1 MSHLFEPLRLRGV
14 TLPNRIAVSPM
25 CQYSATDGCA
35 NEWHYVH
42 YGSRAV
48 GGAGLLISEAMAV
61 VPEGRISPH
70 DLGLWND
77 QQIEPLRRIN
87 DFIHAQGCISGIQLA
102 HAGRKAAVPVGWQA
116 QRTLPATEGGWQPVG
131 PSPLPFS
138 EAHAVP
144 RELDHAAIA
153 AVVRAFADAAGRAL
167 AAGYRVAEIHSAH
180 GYLLHQFLSPISN
193 QRKDKYGGALVN
205 RCRLLHEVLASVR
218 QVWPEELP
226 LLVRLSATDWLE
238 GGWTLDESVELS
250 RQLATMGVDLID
262 TSSGGTSLQAKFP
275 VGAGYQTGFAE
286 RIRREAGIATG
297 AVGLITEPAQAD
309 HILRSGQA
317 DLVLL
322 GREVLRDPYW
332 PMNAARTLGHATA
345 WPAQYLRAAPTGA
358 PARQPA

>member
-35 NEWHYVH
+35 TEWHYVH

-48 GGAGLLISEAMAV
+48 GGAGLFISEAAAV

-77 QQIEPLRRIN
+77 QQVEPLRRIN

-102 HAGRKAAVPVGWQA
+102 HAGRKAAVPAGWQA
-116 QRTLPATEGGWQPVG
+116 QRTLPAEEGGWQTVG
-131 PSPLPFS
+131 PSPLRFS
-138 EAHAVP
+138 EDHAVP
-144 RELDHAAIA
+144 RELDLAAIA

-193 QRKDKYGGALVN
+193 QRKDKYGGEFVN
-205 RCRLLHEVLASVR
+205 RCRLLCEVVASVR

-226 LLVRLSATDWLE
+226 LLVRLSATDWME
-238 GGWTLDESVELS
+238 GGWTLDETVELARRLS
-250 RQLATMGVDLID
+250 GMGVDLID

-275 VGAGYQTGFAE
+275 VGPGYQTGFAE

-297 AVGLITEPAQAD
+297 TVGLITEPAQAD

-332 PMNAARTLGHATA
+332 PMNAARTLGHAA
-345 WPAQYLRAAPTGA
+345 PWPAQYLRAAPTGA
-358 PARQPA
+358 QARQPV

>member
-14 TLPNRIAVSPM
+14 TLPNRIAISPM

-42 YGSRAV
+42 YSSRAV
-48 GGAGLLISEAMAV
+48 GGAGLLLSEAV
-61 VPEGRISPH
+61 GVLPEGRISPQ
-70 DLGLWND
+70 DLGLWKD
-77 QQIEPLRRIN
+77 RQIEPLRKIN
-87 DFIHAQGCISGIQLA
+87 DFIHAQGCVSGIQLA
-102 HAGRKAAVPVGWQA
+102 HAGRKAAVPEGWQA
-116 QRTLPATEGGWQPVG
+116 QRTLTAEEGGWQPLG
-131 PSPLPFS
+131 PSPLAFS
-138 EAHAVP
+138 EAHATP
-144 RELDHAAIA
+144 RELDHAGIA

-180 GYLLHQFLSPISN
+180 GYLLHQFLSPLSN
-193 QRKDKYGGALVN
+193 QRKDKYGGEFAN
-205 RCRLLHEVLASVR
+205 RCRLLCEVVASVR
-218 QVWPEELP
+218 QVWPEQLP

-238 GGWTLDESVELS
+238 GGWTLDETVELS
-250 RQLATMGVDLID
+250 RLLATMGVDMID

-332 PMNAARTLGHATA
+332 PMHAARALGHAAT

-358 PARQPA
+358 QARQPV

>member
-1 MSHLFEPLRLRGV
+1 MAHLFEPLRLRGV
-14 TLPNRIAVSPM
+14 TLPNRIAISPM

-35 NEWHYVH
+35 NEWHFVH

-48 GGAGLLISEAMAV
+48 GGAGLLISEATAV
-61 VPEGRISPH
+61 LPEGRISPS

-77 QQIEPLRRIN
+77 LQIEPVRRIN
-87 DFIHAQGCISGIQLA
+87 AFIHAQGCISGIQLA
-102 HAGRKAAVPVGWQA
+102 HAGRKASTPVGWQA
-116 QRTLPATEGGWQPVG
+116 QRTLPADEGGWLTVG
-131 PSPLPFS
+131 PSPLAFS
-138 EAHAVP
+138 DAHAIP
-144 RELDHAAIA
+144 HELDHAAIA
-153 AVVRAFADAAGRAL
+153 GVVRAFADAAGRAL
-167 AAGYRVAEIHSAH
+167 AAGYRVVEIHSAH

-193 QRKDKYGGALVN
+193 QRKDQYGGKFTN
-205 RCRLLHEVLASVR
+205 RCRLLCEVVAAVR
-218 QVWPEELP
+218 QVWPEDLP

-238 GGWTLDESVELS
+238 DGWSLDESVELS
-250 RQLATMGVDLID
+250 RRLATTGVDLID

-286 RIRREAGIATG
+286 RIRREAAIATG

-332 PMNAARTLGHATA
+332 PMHAARALGHAA
-345 WPAQYLRAAPTGA
+345 PWPAQYLRAAPTAA
-358 PARQPA
+358 PSRQPA